1 MRHTHSFVHVV
12 SRFSIQLLSIFASFD
27 IITHFIC
34 STMSN
39 VATID
44 QRLQARTAALRARRA
59 AAAAVASPGE
69 QGPLSPPPSESSSSS
84 SSAPRRPAV
93 QDRDVPRTRPVQQEL
108 VYVPRVN
115 TPQTRPAQNRLPGDV
130 TWSKD
135 LSDLTAIDMQLSALF
150 GGASISGRA
159 RVKADDVHARF
170 MAIRDEFIKAGAVR
184 LAPDEIEKE
193 LWEVIKE
200 LDELDDSHFTPK
212 WSRNLAT
219 FMHRPEVKEF
229 LASPGPDNRLID
241 DMIKKRLRERTART
255 TVKTPPRRKKS
266 SKAKN

>member
-1 MRHTHSFVHVV
+1 MH
-12 SRFSIQLLSIFASFD
+12 I
-27 IITHFIC
+27 
-34 STMSN
+34 
-39 VATID
+39 
-44 QRLQARTAALRARRA
+44 
-59 AAAAVASPGE
+59 
-69 QGPLSPPPSESSSSS
+69 
-84 SSAPRRPAV
+84 
-93 QDRDVPRTRPVQQEL
+93 
-108 VYVPRVN
+108 
-115 TPQTRPAQNRLPGDV
+115 PQTRPAQNRLPGDV

-135 LSDLTAIDMQLSALF
+135 LSDLTAIDMQLRALSV
-150 GGASISGRA
+150 GASSSISGHA
-159 RVKADDVHARF
+159 RVKADDDVHARF
-170 MAIRDEFIKAGAVR
+170 MALRDEFIKAGAVR

-229 LASPGPDNRLID
+229 LASPDPDNRLID